1 MTPSGTSG
9 APIRNSGRLDGNESR
24 PRWKQNDWLPAWQT
38 ARRNE
43 ASDGADVADFAGLLL
58 RVSKGFKAGEP
69 LVLTDWQRWL
79 IDALLERNEAGR
91 RRYRRALIGLPRKN
105 GKSLLGSAL
114 ALYGLFVGE
123 RGAEVYSAAGDRQQ
137 ARIVFGEAKQQVL
150 DSPAL
155 RKVAKVY
162 RDAIEVPAEGAV
174 YRVLSADAKLQQ
186 GLNPSLVIFDEVHV
200 QPNDDLWD
208 ALTLGSGARRDPLV
222 VGITT
227 AGYDLET
234 LCGRLYLYGQQ
245 VARGEIDDPAFGFW
259 WWESPEGSKATDED
273 SWFVANPN
281 LAEGLLDIEDMR
293 TSVKQTA
300 RLAFDRYRRNQWTR
314 ASDSWLPAG
323 AWDACRDGTAVF
335 DPSRPFW
342 AALDMALKHDTAALV
357 TAQEQDGRFVVRSQ
371 VWKPRGDVLDVQ
383 AIEQAIRALHATGQ
397 LQGCTY
403 DPAYFERS
411 AQVLADDGIVMI
423 EFPQTAQRMNPA
435 CGNAYELISGQ
446 RVAHDGDPTLT
457 DHVLSAEPRASG
469 EGWRLSKG
477 KARRKIDACIALVMA
492 LDVATGRVS
501 TPRIFGWDDVEE
513 A

>member
-1 MTPSGTSG
+1 MRSTTSG
-9 APIRNSGRLDGNESR
+9 AARDSA
-24 PRWKQNDWLPAWQT
+24 QADWLPAWQT

-43 ASDGADVADFAGLLL
+43 ATDGPDVADFAALLL

-79 IDALLERNEAGR
+79 MDALLERNEAGR

-227 AGYDLET
+227 AGFDLET

-245 VARGEIDDPAFGFW
+245 VARGEVDDPVFGFW
-259 WWESPEGSKATDED
+259 WWEAPEGVKVTDREG
-273 SWFVANPN
+273 WRVANPN
-281 LAEGLLDIEDMR
+281 LSEQLLDLEDMA
-293 TSVKQTA
+293 TSAQQTA
-300 RLAFDRYRRNQWTR
+300 ELAFRRYRLNQWTR

-323 AWDACRDGTAVF
+323 AWDACRDDSAQF
-335 DPSRPFW
+335 DPSLPFW
-342 AALDMALKHDTAALV
+342 AGLDMALKHDTAALV
-357 TAQEQDGRFVVRSQ
+357 TAQEQDGRYVVRSQ
-371 VWKPRGDVLDVQ
+371 VWKPRGSVLDVQ
-383 AIEQAIRALHATGQ
+383 AIEQAVRDLHRTGQ

-411 AQVLADDGIVMI
+411 AQILADDGVPMI

-435 CGNAYELISGQ
+435 CGNAYELISSQ

-492 LDVATGRVS
+492 LDVATGRVA

>member
-1 MTPSGTSG
+1 MQSQEGSPARKRATDAAGLT
-9 APIRNSGRLDGNESR
+9 
-24 PRWKQNDWLPAWQT
+24 WLPAWQT

-43 ASDGADVADFAGLLL
+43 ATDGPDVADFAALLL

-79 IDALLERNEAGR
+79 MDALLERNESGR

-227 AGYDLET
+227 AGFDLET

-245 VARGEIDDPAFGFW
+245 VARGEVDDPVFGFW
-259 WWESPEGSKATDED
+259 WWEA
-273 SWFVANPN
+273 
-281 LAEGLLDIEDMR
+281 
-293 TSVKQTA
+293 
-300 RLAFDRYRRNQWTR
+300 
-314 ASDSWLPAG
+314 
-323 AWDACRDGTAVF
+323 
-335 DPSRPFW
+335 
-342 AALDMALKHDTAALV
+342 
-357 TAQEQDGRFVVRSQ
+357 
-371 VWKPRGDVLDVQ
+371 
-383 AIEQAIRALHATGQ
+383 
-397 LQGCTY
+397 
-403 DPAYFERS
+403 
-411 AQVLADDGIVMI
+411 
-423 EFPQTAQRMNPA
+423 
-435 CGNAYELISGQ
+435 
-446 RVAHDGDPTLT
+446 
-457 DHVLSAEPRASG
+457 
-469 EGWRLSKG
+469 
-477 KARRKIDACIALVMA
+477 
-492 LDVATGRVS
+492 
-501 TPRIFGWDDVEE
+501 
-513 A
+513 

>member
-1 MTPSGTSG
+1 VQRTAS
-9 APIRNSGRLDGNESR
+9 
-24 PRWKQNDWLPAWQT
+24 WLPTWQT
-38 ARRNE
+38 ARR
-43 ASDGADVADFAGLLL
+43 SDATDGPDVADFAALLL

-79 IDALLERNEAGR
+79 MDALLERNEAGR

-162 RDAIEVPAEGAV
+162 RDA
-174 YRVLSADAKLQQ
+174 
-186 GLNPSLVIFDEVHV
+186 
-200 QPNDDLWD
+200 
-208 ALTLGSGARRDPLV
+208 LTLGSGARRDPLV

-227 AGYDLET
+227 AGFDLET

-245 VARGEIDDPAFGFW
+245 VARGEIDDPVFGFW
-259 WWESPEGSKATDED
+259 WWEAPEGVKVTDREG
-273 SWFVANPN
+273 WRVANPN
-281 LAEGLLDIEDMR
+281 LSEQLLDLEDMA
-293 TSVKQTA
+293 TSAQQTA
-300 RLAFDRYRRNQWTR
+300 ELAFRRYRLNQWTR

-323 AWDACRDGTAVF
+323 AWDACRDDSAQF
-335 DPSRPFW
+335 DPSLPFW
-342 AALDMALKHDTAALV
+342 AGLDMALKHDTAALV
-357 TAQEQDGRFVVRSQ
+357 TAQEQEGRYVVRSQ
-371 VWKPRGDVLDVQ
+371 VWKPHGSALDVQ

-397 LQGCTY
+397 LQGCAY
-403 DPAYFERS
+403 DPAYFVRS
-411 AQVLADDGIVMI
+411 AQVLADDGVPMI

-435 CGNAYELISGQ
+435 CGHAYELVVGQ

-477 KARRKIDACIALVMA
+477 KARRKIDACIAFVMG
-492 LDVATGRVS
+492 LDVATGRVA

>member
-1 MTPSGTSG
+1 MSVMVREARRARCRGD
-9 APIRNSGRLDGNESR
+9 AP
-24 PRWKQNDWLPAWQT
+24 WLPAWQT

-43 ASDGADVADFAGLLL
+43 ATDGPDVADFAALLL

-79 IDALLERNEAGR
+79 MDALLERNEAGR

-227 AGYDLET
+227 AGFDLET

-245 VARGEIDDPAFGFW
+245 VARGEVDDPVFGFW
-259 WWESPEGSKATDED
+259 WWEA
-273 SWFVANPN
+273 
-281 LAEGLLDIEDMR
+281 
-293 TSVKQTA
+293 
-300 RLAFDRYRRNQWTR
+300 
-314 ASDSWLPAG
+314 
-323 AWDACRDGTAVF
+323 
-335 DPSRPFW
+335 
-342 AALDMALKHDTAALV
+342 
-357 TAQEQDGRFVVRSQ
+357 
-371 VWKPRGDVLDVQ
+371 
-383 AIEQAIRALHATGQ
+383 
-397 LQGCTY
+397 
-403 DPAYFERS
+403 
-411 AQVLADDGIVMI
+411 
-423 EFPQTAQRMNPA
+423 
-435 CGNAYELISGQ
+435 
-446 RVAHDGDPTLT
+446 
-457 DHVLSAEPRASG
+457 PRAS
-469 EGWRLSKG
+469 RSPTG
-477 KARRKIDACIALVMA
+477 KAGGSPTRTWANSSSTSRTWRPRRSRPPSSRSAVTA
-492 LDVATGRVS
+492 
-501 TPRIFGWDDVEE
+501 
-513 A
+513 